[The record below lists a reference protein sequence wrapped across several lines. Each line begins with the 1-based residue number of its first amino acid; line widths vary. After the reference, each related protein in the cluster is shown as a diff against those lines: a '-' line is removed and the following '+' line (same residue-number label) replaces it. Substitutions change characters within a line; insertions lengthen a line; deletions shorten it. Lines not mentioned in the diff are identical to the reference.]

1 MNAWKWVP
9 NALTLGNLLGGVVV
23 CWAAASGSFLGEALV
38 ADWTDQMV
46 FWMQEPWPT
55 GAESRGLQMVAVV
68 WSLAM
73 LCDVLDG
80 WAARKL
86 GVAGPMGVQL
96 DSLADVVTGG
106 VAPAMVAMRL
116 FQDDGGVGMTWEML
130 ACLGVAAAAAYRL
143 ARFNVA
149 TDSGEGGTDFE
160 GLPAPAAGVFWM
172 GVMLA
177 WGELQGGFEVLLA
190 VGLAWIGLVVV
201 PLAMVSR
208 RKMWGLKGLGKDA
221 HRDKWRGVFVAVIP
235 GIQVSTWWVYESVF
249 LAVPLCLLLYLGLA
263 MATTPQSPSN

>member
-1 MNAWKWVP
+1 MNTWKWVP

-38 ADWTDQMV
+38 QDGNAWSGTL
-46 FWMQEPWPT
+46 
-55 GAESRGLQMVAVV
+55 AVATV
-68 WSLAM
+68 WALAM
-73 LCDVLDG
+73 FCDVLDG

-116 FQDDGGVGMTWEML
+116 FQDGGGAEMTWPMV

-149 TDSGEGGTDFE
+149 AGEGEGGPFFE
-160 GLPAPAAGVFWM
+160 GLPAPAAGIFWM

-177 WGELQGGFEVLLA
+177 WGELQGGPEVLWA
-190 VGLAWIGLVVV
+190 TSLAWVGLVVV

-208 RKMWGLKGLGKDA
+208 RRMWGLKGWG
-221 HRDKWRGVFVAVIP
+221 
-235 GIQVSTWWVYESVF
+235 VSTRLDQMRGIMVPVILGVVIGSWFACKSAF
-249 LAVPLCLLLYLGLA
+249 IAVPLCLLLYLALA
-263 MATTPQSPSN
+263 MATTPQPTTD

>member
-1 MNAWKWVP
+1 MNTWKWVP

-46 FWMQEPWPT
+46 LWRQEPWPT

-68 WSLAM
+68 WVLAM
-73 LCDVLDG
+73 FCDVLDG

-116 FQDDGGVGMTWEML
+116 FQEDGVAGLTWEML

-143 ARFNVA
+143 ARFNVTA
-149 TDSGEGGTDFE
+149 DSGEGGTDFE
-160 GLPAPAAGVFWM
+160 GMPAPAAGVFWM

-177 WGELQGGFEVLLA
+177 WGELQGGFEVLLT

-221 HRDKWRGVFVAVIP
+221 HRDKCRGVFVAVIP

>member
-38 ADWTDQMV
+38 ADSMV
-46 FWMQEPWPT
+46 SGMQEPWPA
-55 GAESRGLQMVAVV
+55 GAEARGVQMVALV
-68 WSLAM
+68 WALAM
-73 LCDVLDG
+73 FCDVLDG

-116 FQDDGGVGMTWEML
+116 FQDDGGAGMTWEML

-149 TDSGEGGTDFE
+149 AESGEGGTDFE
-160 GLPAPAAGVFWM
+160 GMPAPAAGVYWM

-177 WGELQGGFEVLLA
+177 WGELQGGVEVLWA
-190 VGLAWIGLVVV
+190 VALAWIGLFVV
-201 PLAMVSR
+201 PLAMMSR

-221 HRDKWRGVFVAVIP
+221 HRDKWRGVLVAVVP
-235 GIQVSTWWVYESVF
+235 GVQVSAWVLCESVF

-263 MATTPQSPSN
+263 MATTPQSQLN

>member
-1 MNAWKWVP
+1 MNTWKWVP

-46 FWMQEPWPT
+46 LWRQDPWPT
-55 GAESRGLQMVAVV
+55 GAESRGLQMVALV
-68 WSLAM
+68 WVLAM
-73 LCDVLDG
+73 FCDVLDG
-80 WAARKL
+80 WAAPKL

-116 FQDDGGVGMTWEML
+116 FQGDGGAGMTWEML
-130 ACLGVAAAAAYRL
+130 ACLGVVAAAAYRL

-149 TDSGEGGTDFE
+149 AESGEGGTDFE
-160 GLPAPAAGVFWM
+160 GMPAPAAGVFWM

-177 WGELQGGFEVLLA
+177 WGELHGSMDALMA

-201 PLAMVSR
+201 PLALVVC
-208 RKMWGLKGLGKDA
+208 A
-221 HRDKWRGVFVAVIP
+221 A
-235 GIQVSTWWVYESVF
+235 
-249 LAVPLCLLLYLGLA
+249 LAVTFMIRCVIEFVVHRPENKVNVIEMTG
-263 MATTPQSPSN
+263 

>member
-1 MNAWKWVP
+1 MNTWKWVP

-46 FWMQEPWPT
+46 LWRQEPWPM

-68 WSLAM
+68 WVLAM

-106 VAPAMVAMRL
+106 VAPAMVAMWL
-116 FQDDGGVGMTWEML
+116 FQDDGGAGMTWEML

-149 TDSGEGGTDFE
+149 AENGEGGTDFE
-160 GLPAPAAGVFWM
+160 GMPAPAAGVYWM

-177 WGELQGGFEVLLA
+177 WGELHGSMDALMA

-208 RKMWGLKGLGKDA
+208 RKMWGLKGMGKDP
-221 HRDKWRGVFVAVIP
+221 HRDKWRGVLVAVIP
-235 GIQVSTWWVYESVF
+235 GIQVSTWWVCESVF

-263 MATTPQSPSN
+263 MATTPQGQSQ

>member
-1 MNAWKWVP
+1 MTTWNWVP

-23 CWAAASGSFLGEALV
+23 CWAASSGAFLGEALV
-38 ADWTDQMV
+38 ADWPGQMV
-46 FWMQEPWPT
+46 IWRQEPWPT
-55 GAESRGLQMVAVV
+55 GAEARGVQMVAAV
-68 WSLAM
+68 WALAM
-73 LCDVLDG
+73 FCDVLDG

-116 FQDDGGVGMTWEML
+116 FKDDGGTGVTWEMV

-149 TDSGEGGTDFE
+149 ADKGEGGTHFE

-177 WGELQGGFEVLLA
+177 WGELKGGFDVLMA
-190 VGLAWIGLVVV
+190 VGLAWIGLGLV

-208 RKMWGLKGLGKDA
+208 RKMWGLKGWGKEPGVD
-221 HRDKWRGVFVAVIP
+221 RWRAVLVGAILLV
-235 GIQVSTWWVYESVF
+235 GTWTWFGWGSVF
-249 LAVPLCLLLYLGLA
+249 LAVPVCVLLYLGLA
-263 MATTPQSPSN
+263 MATTPQGPAT

>member
-55 GAESRGLQMVAVV
+55 GAESRGVQMVAVV
-68 WSLAM
+68 WALAM

-143 ARFNVA
+143 ARFNVTA
-149 TDSGEGGTDFE
+149 DSGEGGTDFE
-160 GLPAPAAGVFWM
+160 GMPAPAAGVFWM

-177 WGELQGGFEVLLA
+177 WGELQGSLRCPVGRG
-190 VGLAWIGLVVV
+190 VGLDWACGGASGDGE
-201 PLAMVSR
+201 P

>member
-38 ADWTDQMV
+38 VDWTDQMV

-55 GAESRGLQMVAVV
+55 GAETRGLQTVAVV
-68 WSLAM
+68 WALAM

-86 GVAGPMGVQL
+86 GVAGSMGVQL

-149 TDSGEGGTDFE
+149 ADSGEGGTDFE
-160 GLPAPAAGVFWM
+160 GMPAPAAGVFWM

-177 WGELQGGFEVLLA
+177 WGELQGGFEVLWA
-190 VGLAWIGLVVV
+190 VGLSWIGLLVV

-208 RKMWGLKGLGKDA
+208 RRMWGLKGLGKDA

-235 GIQVSTWWVYESVF
+235 GIQVSTWWVCESVF

>member
-55 GAESRGLQMVAVV
+55 GAESRGVQMVALV
-68 WSLAM
+68 WALAM
-73 LCDVLDG
+73 FCDVLDG

-116 FQDDGGVGMTWEML
+116 FYDDGGAGMTLEML

-149 TDSGEGGTDFE
+149 ADMGEGGMDFE
-160 GLPAPAAGVFWM
+160 GMPAPAAGLFWM

-177 WGELQGGFEVLLA
+177 WGELQGGFEVLLV
-190 VGLAWIGLVVV
+190 VGLAWIGLIVV

-221 HRDKWRGVFVAVIP
+221 GRDKWRGVFAAATP
-235 GIQVSTWWVYESVF
+235 GIMVSTWWVYESVF

-263 MATTPQSPSN
+263 MATTPQSQPN